1 VRVLVVAALASLVTA
16 CTSAS
21 DGARAPETT
30 ADEVIVRAD
39 LRAPTGATDE
49 PDKRETTKR
58 CPALTLNELPDGSPA
73 GRPVTAAYHHTF
85 VTRWGHGA
93 QRVVLRRGA
102 LQHERL
108 QEFLSGRRVRGA
120 DDVLR
125 WVIAVSDPPLGQVQY
140 RFTLQG
146 CRYVLWTAS
155 GLSWSAAIDYG
166 HRLQQ
171 TVATT
176 VGADEPAPR
185 CAEEPRPAPS
195 KHTVLVFF
203 ACDHDLRSQPVSMHA
218 FVRAVDSHLR
228 LNQRLTAAFE
238 AYFDGPT
245 KSEGRQYQAI
255 GPPSTFISATLQG
268 RRAVVDLNLAKA
280 GLTSTTGTQALW
292 LQAHMRALAF
302 QFHPVRALELRFR
315 GSCEDFSTAVQSEGC
330 FVLRR
335 TASSANPSEVPNG
348 IRVAISSHCGVRGV
362 WVNGELWLASPP
374 LGGHN
379 PPRGWDENETL
390 GYFLTTSEER
400 GVFSGDGGQE
410 AHFRLAEP
418 GSADP
423 NDGCE

>member
-1 VRVLVVAALASLVTA
+1 MRGLAVASLVVLLSS
-16 CTSAS
+16 C
-21 DGARAPETT
+21 TT
-30 ADEVIVRAD
+30 ANDKSQPEVRPST
-39 LRAPTGATDE
+39 APGAE
-49 PDKRETTKR
+49 
-58 CPALTLNELPDGSPA
+58 
-73 GRPVTAAYHHTF
+73 
-85 VTRWGHGA
+85 
-93 QRVVLRRGA
+93 
-102 LQHERL
+102 
-108 QEFLSGRRVRGA
+108 
-120 DDVLR
+120 
-125 WVIAVSDPPLGQVQY
+125 
-140 RFTLQG
+140 
-146 CRYVLWTAS
+146 
-155 GLSWSAAIDYG
+155 
-166 HRLQQ
+166 
-171 TVATT
+171 TVATA
-176 VGADEPAPR
+176 GADGPGPR
-185 CAEEPRPAPS
+185 CPDEPRPAS
-195 KHTVLVFF
+195 SRHTVLVFF
-203 ACDHDLRSQPVSMHA
+203 ACDHDLRSHPVSVHA

-228 LNQRLTAAFE
+228 LSQRLAAAFK

-245 KSEGRQYQAI
+245 ENEGMQYQAI

-280 GLTSTTGTQALW
+280 GLTSTSGTQALL

-302 QFHPVRALELRFR
+302 QFRPVHALELRFR

-335 TASSANPSEVPNG
+335 TASSASPSEVSNG
-348 IRVAISSHCGVRGV
+348 IRVAISSHCGVRSV